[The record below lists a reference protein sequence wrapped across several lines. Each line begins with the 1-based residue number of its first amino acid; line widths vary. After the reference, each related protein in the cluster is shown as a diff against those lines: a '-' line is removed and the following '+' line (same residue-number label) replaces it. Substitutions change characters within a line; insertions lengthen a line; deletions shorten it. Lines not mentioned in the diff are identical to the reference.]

1 MKFANPTARKEAKR
15 CPQRYFYRYAYQP
28 TSIDEQLAFSKRR
41 QLYGIRE
48 LAGHLVHQT
57 LASMVNALADG
68 DYSWSYASAGKE
80 CLKQFTL
87 VAAKSL
93 ALEPGMFEG
102 GLQLAETFHGSPA
115 SEIADD
121 LRFWKECI
129 PTLIE
134 HGFRAF
140 HTLGIGQRTSVYT
153 VEAEK
158 RFDNMGHGGLVMD
171 ILTRRKSEV
180 ICVDFK
186 CHRIDNS
193 DIFQIREYLDF
204 LHRVQ
209 RIPVSHLHGFAVDLF
224 REEIVRVTYDPYRT
238 NSRPVPWA
246 PALVTSVPAGA
257 RPPNPHPDICIRC
270 PYADLCPVAEL
281 PAGRIIARTGLSSN
295 FSPENNCLP
304 PVTGGPRIL
313 YSLADL

>member
-15 CPQRYFYRYAYQP
+15 CPQRYFYRYSYLP
-28 TSIDEQLAFSKRR
+28 TSIEEQLAFSNRR

-57 LASMVNALADG
+57 LASMVNVLADG
-68 DYSWSYASAGKE
+68 DYSWSYASAGKQ
-80 CLKQFTL
+80 CLEQFTL

-93 ALEPGMFEG
+93 ALEPGLFEG
-102 GLQLAETFHGSPA
+102 GLQLAETFHGLPA

-121 LRFWKECI
+121 LRFWMECI

-153 VEAEK
+153 VEAER
-158 RFDNMGHGGLVMD
+158 RFEKMGHGGLVMD
-171 ILTRRKSEV
+171 ILTQRKSEV

-193 DIFQIREYLDF
+193 DIFQIREYLAF
-204 LHRVQ
+204 LHRDQ

-224 REEIVRVTYDPYRT
+224 REEIVRVIYDPYRT
-238 NSRPVPWA
+238 TGRPAPWA
-246 PALVTSVPAGA
+246 PASVSSVPAGP
-257 RPPNPHPDICIRC
+257 RPPKPHPDICIRC
-270 PYADLCPVAEL
+270 PYADLCPVADL
-281 PAGRIIARTGLSSN
+281 PAGRRLAQIGRSTIFN
-295 FSPENNCLP
+295 PEQTCLP
-304 PVTGGPRIL
+304 SHTGSPRIL
-313 YSLADL
+313 YSLASL